1 MRYEGGKE
9 VTFVWCSSTASK
21 CIQVSLGRNAGIIR
35 PGITRAN
42 ALLHSPNS
50 ELCRLRRNIFP
61 RKLFRQ
67 TPDVEIGFTSLESFC
82 SQGDAW
88 KHFLAIR
95 VKWHLSRDILRGITL
110 AFLAKN
116 YLHKVVIFITMTSLN
131 EGLLRREI
139 IFNRSLVPLEKID
152 FNLISNLMEYDPGD
166 IFRIDF
172 ETNGILFDSTSK
184 GKWSPLLHSIQLGRI
199 YN

>member
-1 MRYEGGKE
+1 M
-9 VTFVWCSSTASK
+9 T
-21 CIQVSLGRNAGIIR
+21 
-35 PGITRAN
+35 
-42 ALLHSPNS
+42 
-50 ELCRLRRNIFP
+50 
-61 RKLFRQ
+61 
-67 TPDVEIGFTSLESFC
+67 
-82 SQGDAW
+82 
-88 KHFLAIR
+88 
-95 VKWHLSRDILRGITL
+95 GITL